1 MYVRVEDP
9 KPYYTAHACRVGHNK
24 DLTISSASAESV
36 VTETPDKVTVC
47 LVHAVAITIHS
58 GLDSDAD
65 THSQLAFAIGELQE
79 SSILFLSP
87 NSFSSR
93 FLREGTRK

>member
-1 MYVRVEDP
+1 MYVLVEDP

-58 GLDSDAD
+58 GLVVWFHFKSFWVPG
-65 THSQLAFAIGELQE
+65 LAVLT
-79 SSILFLSP
+79 LC
-87 NSFSSR
+87 R
-93 FLREGTRK
+93 